1 MDGRLSSTSRRTS
14 RTTPAASIYSSL
26 LLVFASSL
34 ALAQEAAPPVPP
46 TLDVVPADVVPADV
60 LPADALPSGAAA
72 PADGALPTVVGEEVV
87 PPDQATAVT
96 PPRPGGS
103 SEIAPSPLLDLV
115 EFRRMPLGDA
125 MRVLSDQSGLKIVPS
140 VAASDQPITLYL
152 QNVEAL
158 VAIDSLTK
166 AHNLFYRQDRSS
178 GIVRIYTTEEYD
190 ADVNSFRD
198 EKTEVFTLLYPNPVD
213 VAIAIQSL
221 FGSRVQLNYMGMMV
235 GDSLTSQD
243 LQQRFSRF
251 SLIQAFNQQSGLTGG
266 GQTGGVGGIGG
277 GGGIGGTGTFG
288 GAGGGFGG
296 GVGMGGF
303 GGGGM
308 GMGMGMGM
316 GGLGGGFGGQ
326 GFGQGLAGEE
336 VIPVQPLDDLT
347 PEQIQRLEL
356 ARTDANPTDRA
367 AIDELL
373 RSRQARI
380 YVTVIRRNNQVVV
393 RTGDEQI
400 MARIRELIQTLDVP
414 TPLVLLEVK
423 VMQLDLGDQFTS
435 VFDWEFSN
443 GNTVAAGFTAGN
455 ILAPATDILSDTA
468 RRNSQQGI
476 GFPRSTFPATLGAG
490 QAGPTDR
497 DLTFQYVDANFRAR
511 IQLLE
516 NNNRTTNLA
525 TPLLLTANNE
535 VSHIFIG
542 QQVPLVVGYT
552 QSGAVANVGG
562 TTSIQPSPQTQL
574 TQVGQGLLV
583 TPNINADRSVTLRV
597 SQQNSRVIPNGATI
611 PLINALGQPIAQPI
625 DVLDTAVVSGT
636 IVAKDGLAV
645 AIGGL
650 IQEDLFDAR
659 EEVPVLG
666 KLPVVGYLFRRQ
678 QTNRTRTEL
687 VIMIRPY
694 VFNTPAESAALNS
707 DLLREL
713 SLHPSAPEGVGTLNA
728 FTPPEVLRANP
739 PVNKLQQVLRLHSLY
754 PKTY

>member
-1 MDGRLSSTSRRTS
+1 MDGRKTLTSRSLGTGARRTGLL
-14 RTTPAASIYSSL
+14 PAFFLSAVLTVIA
-26 LLVFASSL
+26 FASSNS
-34 ALAQEAAPPVPP
+34 ARTQEPASPLPP
-46 TLDVVPADVVPADV
+46 TALDVIPADEIPADTIPAEV
-60 LPADALPSGAAA
+60 LPETQLPSGTTGTIQSS
-72 PADGALPTVVGEEVV
+72 DMLLPS
-87 PPDQATAVT
+87 T
-96 PPRPGGS
+96 PM
-103 SEIAPSPLLDLV
+103 ELI
-115 EFRRMPLGDA
+115 EFREMPLGEA
-125 MRVLSDQSGLKIVPS
+125 ARVLSDQSGLKIVPS
-140 VAASDQPITLYL
+140 AQASLVIVSLYL
-152 QNVEAL
+152 RDVDAMVAL
-158 VAIDSLTK
+158 DALTK
-166 AHNLFYRQDRSS
+166 ANGLFYRQDRAS
-178 GIVRIYTTEEYD
+178 GIIRIYTTDEYESD
-190 ADVNSFRD
+190 IGSFRE
-198 EKTEVFTLLYPNPVD
+198 EKTQVFTLLYPNPVD

-221 FGSRVQLNYMGMMV
+221 FGDRVQLNYAGFLA
-235 GDSLTSQD
+235 GDALTSQD
-243 LQQRFSRF
+243 LQQRFSRY

-266 GQTGGVGGIGG
+266 GQSGGVGGVNGT
-277 GGGIGGTGTFG
+277 GGIGGTGGFT

-296 GVGMGGF
+296 GLGGGGGGFGTGGLGGIGGF
-303 GGGGM
+303 GGGGL
-308 GMGMGMGM
+308 G
-316 GGLGGGFGGQ
+316 GGLGGIGNGLFGNQANGLNGQ
-326 GFGQGLAGEE
+326 AQNEN
-336 VIPVQPLDDLT
+336 LDDLT
-347 PEQIQRLEL
+347 PDQIQRLEQ
-356 ARTDANPTDRA
+356 ARNDSSPEDRA
-367 AIDELL
+367 AINDLL
-373 RSRQARI
+373 RSRRARI

-400 MARIRELIQTLDVP
+400 MTRIKELIENLDVP

-435 VFDWEFSN
+435 IFDWEFSN
-443 GNTVAAGFTAGN
+443 GNTVAAGFTSGN
-455 ILAPATDILSDTA
+455 IFPPATDVLADAA
-468 RRNSQQGI
+468 RRNDQTTGL
-476 GFPRSTFPATLGAG
+476 GFPRSTFPTTLGPG
-490 QAGPTDR
+490 QSGPTDR

-542 QQVPLVVGYT
+542 QQVPLVIGYT

-597 SQQNSRVIPNGATI
+597 SQQNSRVIPGGATI
-611 PLINALGQPIAQPI
+611 PLINSLGQPISQPI

-650 IQEDLFDAR
+650 IQEQLFDVR

-666 KLPVVGYLFRRQ
+666 KLPVVGFFFRRQ
-678 QTNRTRTEL
+678 QSNRSRTEL

-713 SLHPSAPEGVGTLNA
+713 SLHPTSPEGVGTLNS

>member
-26 LLVFASSL
+26 LFVVFASSL
-34 ALAQEAAPPVPP
+34 ALAQEAAPPAPP
-46 TLDVVPADVVPADV
+46 TLDIVPADAVPADVI
-60 LPADALPSGAAA
+60 PADALPAGDAA

-87 PPDQATAVT
+87 PPGQATAVT

-140 VAASDQPITLYL
+140 AQAADQVISLYL

-166 AHNLFYRQDRSS
+166 ANNLFYRQDRSS

-190 ADVNSFRD
+190 ADVNSFRE

-251 SLIQAFNQQSGLTGG
+251 SLVQAFNQQAGLTGG

-277 GGGIGGTGTFG
+277 TGSFS
-288 GAGGGFGG
+288 GAGGGFGTG
-296 GVGMGGF
+296 GLGGIGGF
-303 GGGGM
+303 GGGGI
-308 GMGMGMGM
+308 
-316 GGLGGGFGGQ
+316 GGIGGGTGGFGGGFGGQ
-326 GFGQGLAGEE
+326 GFGQNFAGEE

-356 ARTDANPTDRA
+356 ARTDASATDRA

-443 GNTVAAGFTAGN
+443 ANTFAAGFTAGN
-455 ILAPATDILSDTA
+455 ILAPATDVLSDAA

-666 KLPVVGYLFRRQ
+666 KLPVIGYLFRRQ

>member
-1 MDGRLSSTSRRTS
+1 MDGRKTQASRSLGAGALRTGLPST
-14 RTTPAASIYSSL
+14 L
-26 LLVFASSL
+26 LLSAVLTSIAFAPLGS
-34 ALAQEAAPPVPP
+34 ARAQNPESPPSP
-46 TLDVVPADVVPADV
+46 TALDVIPADEIPAV
-60 LPADALPSGAAA
+60 AIPADAAPAEALPETPLPPAGAPGTIQSTDMLLPS
-72 PADGALPTVVGEEVV
+72 
-87 PPDQATAVT
+87 T
-96 PPRPGGS
+96 PM
-103 SEIAPSPLLDLV
+103 ELI
-115 EFRRMPLGDA
+115 EFREMPLGEA
-125 MRVLSDQSGLKIVPS
+125 ARVLSDQSGLKIVPS
-140 VAASDQPITLYL
+140 AQASLVIVSLYL
-152 QNVEAL
+152 RDVDAMVAL
-158 VAIDSLTK
+158 DAMTK
-166 AHNLFYRQDRSS
+166 ANGLFYRQDRAS
-178 GIVRIYTTEEYD
+178 GIIRIYTTDEYESD
-190 ADVNSFRD
+190 IGSFRE
-198 EKTEVFTLLYPNPVD
+198 EKTQVFTLLYPNPVD

-221 FGSRVQLNYMGMMV
+221 FGDRVQLNYAGFLA
-235 GDSLTSQD
+235 GDALTSQD
-243 LQQRFSRF
+243 LQQRFSRY

-266 GQTGGVGGIGG
+266 GQNGGVGGVNGVGGIGG
-277 GGGIGGTGTFG
+277 TGGFT

-296 GVGMGGF
+296 GLGGGGFGTGGLGGIGGF
-303 GGGGM
+303 GGGGLS
-308 GMGMGMGM
+308 
-316 GGLGGGFGGQ
+316 GGLGGFGNGLFGNQENGLNGQ
-326 GFGQGLAGEE
+326 AQNEN
-336 VIPVQPLDDLT
+336 LDDLT
-347 PEQIQRLEL
+347 PDQIQRLEL
-356 ARTDANPTDRA
+356 ARNDATPEDRA
-367 AIDELL
+367 AINELL
-373 RSRQARI
+373 RSRRARI

-400 MARIRELIQTLDVP
+400 MTRIQELIESLDVP

-435 VFDWEFSN
+435 IFDWEFSN
-443 GNTVAAGFTAGN
+443 GNTVAAGFTSGN
-455 ILAPATDILSDTA
+455 IFAPATDVLADAA
-468 RRNSQQGI
+468 RRNDQTTGL
-476 GFPRSTFPATLGAG
+476 GFPRSTFPTTLGPG
-490 QAGPTDR
+490 QSGPTDR

-542 QQVPLVVGYT
+542 QQVPLVIGYT

-597 SQQNSRVIPNGATI
+597 SQQNSRVIPGGATI
-611 PLINALGQPIAQPI
+611 PLINSLGQPIAQPI

-650 IQEDLFDAR
+650 IQENLFDVR

-666 KLPVVGYLFRRQ
+666 KLPVVGYFFRRQ
-678 QTNRTRTEL
+678 QSNRTRTEL

-713 SLHPSAPEGVGTLNA
+713 SLHPSSPEGVGTLNS

>member
-26 LLVFASSL
+26 LLVFASSF
-34 ALAQEAAPPVPP
+34 ALAQEAAPPAPP
-46 TLDVVPADVVPADV
+46 TLDVVPADVI
-60 LPADALPSGAAA
+60 PADALPASDAT

-87 PPDQATAVT
+87 PPGQATAVT

-140 VAASDQPITLYL
+140 AAAAEQVISLYL

-166 AHNLFYRQDRSS
+166 ANNLFYRQDRSS

-356 ARTDANPTDRA
+356 ARTDASAADRA

-373 RSRQARI
+373 RSRQTRI

-400 MARIRELIQTLDVP
+400 MTRIRELIQTLDVP